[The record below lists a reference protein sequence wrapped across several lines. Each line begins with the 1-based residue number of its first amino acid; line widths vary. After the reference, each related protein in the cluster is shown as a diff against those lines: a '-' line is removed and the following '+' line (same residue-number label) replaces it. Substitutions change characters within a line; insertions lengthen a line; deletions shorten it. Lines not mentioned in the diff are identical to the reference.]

1 MPEAWAFES
10 TPMPGPRSVTATPR
24 RGSTVREAR
33 ALRPAPVARCAQIEH
48 LGVVTEELVA
58 SIPDEAALDALAA
71 ALEPARTLGL
81 DVSEAVRLLAE
92 RNGAAARDAAGHG
105 RATARGRAARAALT
119 NLANAAGLKTRGV
132 RDLIPDPAQ
141 RRGIDGA
148 IAEVA
153 LILDMDGFESQA
165 LALVRARARAQGLGP
180 IRWLAALR
188 DRRSSRPPQPAEPA
202 SHLAAWK
209 TRGVLTRAAGQV
221 RRAIEEALPEIPEGL
236 RPVYSAAGQGDLES
250 RIERGLERLI
260 DAAVPQAE
268 APPDYA
274 YWNLVGRVQ
283 WLNLALF
290 GFATLSLVGGIL
302 GFMPVWRIHLPF
314 FRDVPAAPLVLIL
327 SPLIAFALTLGLN
340 IHAAR
345 LGRSWSSRIE
355 NEVRRG
361 VRVVLEAEAFAP
373 LAPIES
379 ARAHLGEA
387 WHRVL

>member
-1 MPEAWAFES
+1 M
-10 TPMPGPRSVTATPR
+10 
-24 RGSTVREAR
+24 
-33 ALRPAPVARCAQIEH
+33 
-48 LGVVTEELVA
+48 TEELAA

-71 ALEPARTLGL
+71 AIGPARHLGL
-81 DVSEAVRLLAE
+81 DVSEAERVLAE
-92 RNGAAARDAAGHG
+92 RDGAHGPAG
-105 RATARGRAARAALT
+105 ATATGRAARAALT
-119 NLANAAGLKTRGV
+119 KLANAAGLRSGGV

-165 LALVRARARAQGLGP
+165 LALVRARARAKGLGP
-180 IRWLAALR
+180 IRWIAALR
-188 DRRSSRPPQPAEPA
+188 DRRPARPPEPAQPA

-209 TRGVLTRAAGQV
+209 SRGVLTRAADQV
-221 RRAIEEALPEIPEGL
+221 RRAIDEALPEVPEGL
-236 RPVYSAAGQGDLES
+236 RPVYSAAGEGDLEA
-250 RIERGLERLI
+250 RIERSLERLI
-260 DAAVPQAE
+260 DAAAPQAE
-268 APPDYA
+268 SPPDYP
-274 YWNLVGRVQ
+274 YWALIGRVQ

-290 GFATLSLVGGIL
+290 AFAIVSLVGGIL

-314 FRDVPAAPLVLIL
+314 FRDVPGAPFVLIL
-327 SPLIAFALTLGLN
+327 SPLIAFALTLGLK
-340 IHAAR
+340 IHAER